1 MDKLSTVKKN
11 GVALVSVRAY
21 KGDAMTLL
29 AMSIDKSIKK
39 DFTGFTVRVTPP
51 GPNKKPFFLFNRFTF
66 DKDVLK
72 KNGLDPK
79 ALKTRLT
86 DSAPLQTFRWVH
98 TPKTDHDIND
108 MIFGIYH
115 YHITPRYLVNDILQP
130 IDASLTVSFPFDVS
144 PYRSGEIQVGFTR
157 GFIESQAYTR
167 HFGSNN
173 KTRANKT
180 DLIFNIKA
188 ISGPSASDK
197 KKNPELK
204 DYTFEFQHRWLGW
217 QARQRI
223 VELFKETIDN
233 PKMSLDI
240 FAFDL
245 DEPVICDS
253 VITLAKEGRSRIIL
267 DNSPDHVT
275 ATCLEQKFEKL
286 YKEKAKDKS
295 TIARGRFKS
304 ALAHSKIFIQKLNG
318 KPVKVLTGSTN
329 FSTNGV
335 YINANHVIL
344 FDNDKVATLYETVF
358 DKSFGQALMDKFD
371 NIPEALND
379 NEVNETK
386 LPKMTIRFSPHTKAV
401 ADKFFKLINTKILSA
416 KTDVL
421 FAIMK
426 DTSESPILDAVQQQV
441 RSDKIFTYGITD
453 VIGDKTEI
461 FLYKPESKRGIR
473 VAGKPGE
480 FVLPPPFDKESKIP
494 GISVHH
500 KFIVVDF
507 KGSEPVVYCGSS
519 NLAIKPEQKN
529 GDNLIEIRDKETV
542 TVFAIEA
549 IRLVD
554 HFHFRNAQFKAQ
566 QKKTNGKKQEIHLH
580 GSKEKNWV
588 EKYFDKNDLRELER
602 TLLIS

>member
-1 MDKLSTVKKN
+1 M
-11 GVALVSVRAY
+11 
-21 KGDAMTLL
+21 
-29 AMSIDKSIKK
+29 
-39 DFTGFTVRVTPP
+39 
-51 GPNKKPFFLFNRFTF
+51 
-66 DKDVLK
+66 
-72 KNGLDPK
+72 
-79 ALKTRLT
+79 
-86 DSAPLQTFRWVH
+86 
-98 TPKTDHDIND
+98 
-108 MIFGIYH
+108 
-115 YHITPRYLVNDILQP
+115 
-130 IDASLTVSFPFDVS
+130 
-144 PYRSGEIQVGFTR
+144 
-157 GFIESQAYTR
+157 
-167 HFGSNN
+167 
-173 KTRANKT
+173 
-180 DLIFNIKA
+180 
-188 ISGPSASDK
+188 
-197 KKNPELK
+197 
-204 DYTFEFQHRWLGW
+204 
-217 QARQRI
+217 
-223 VELFKETIDN
+223 
-233 PKMSLDI
+233 DI

-253 VITLAKEGRSRIIL
+253 IITLAEEGRSRIIL
-267 DNSPDHVT
+267 DNSPDHTT
-275 ATCLEQKFEKL
+275 AACLEQKFEKL

-295 TIARGRFKS
+295 TITRGRFKS
-304 ALAHSKIFIQKLNG
+304 ALAHSKIFIQKLDG

-335 YINANHVIL
+335 YVNANHVII
-344 FDNDKVATLYETVF
+344 FDNDKVATLYQTVF
-358 DKSFGQALMDKFD
+358 DKSFGQALMNKFD
-371 NIPEALND
+371 SIAEALND

-401 ADKFFKLINTKILSA
+401 ADKFFKLINSKILAA

-453 VIGDKTEI
+453 VIGEKTEI

-480 FVLPPPFDKESKIP
+480 FVLPPPFNKESKIP

-500 KFIVVDF
+500 KFVVVDF

-529 GDNLIEIRDKETV
+529 GDNLIEIRDKQTV

-580 GSKEKNWV
+580 GSKEKKWID
-588 EKYFDKNDLRELER
+588 KYFDKNDLRNLER

>member
-11 GVALVSVRAY
+11 GVTLVSVRAY
-21 KGDAMTLL
+21 RGDAMTLL

-39 DFTGFTVRVTPP
+39 DFTGFTVKVTPP
-51 GPNKKPFFLFNRFTF
+51 GSNKKSFFLFNRFTY

-79 ALKTRLT
+79 ARLT

-108 MIFGIYH
+108 MIFGIYR
-115 YHITPRYLVNDILQP
+115 YDITPRYMINDMLQP
-130 IDASLTVSFPFDVS
+130 IDPSLTVSFPFDVS

-173 KTRANKT
+173 KTRPNKT
-180 DLIFNIKA
+180 DLIFDIKMK
-188 ISGPSASDK
+188 SGPSDADK

-204 DYTFEFQHRWLGW
+204 DYTFEFQHTWLGW
-217 QARQRI
+217 QTRQRI

-233 PKMSLDI
+233 PKMSMDI

-253 VITLAKEGRSRIIL
+253 IITLAKEGRSRIIL
-267 DNSPDHVT
+267 DNSPTHVEPG
-275 ATCLEQKFEKL
+275 CLEEKFEKL
-286 YKEKAKDKS
+286 YKATAKDKT
-295 TIARGRFKS
+295 TITRGRFIK

-344 FDNDKVATLYETVF
+344 FNNEKVATLYETIF
-358 DKSFGQALMDKFD
+358 EKSFGQLLMDKFAS
-371 NIPEALND
+371 IPEALND
-379 NEVNETK
+379 NEVSETK
-386 LPKMTIRFSPHTKAV
+386 LPKMTIRFSPHTKTV
-401 ADKFFKLINTKILSA
+401 TDKFFKLINAKILGA

-421 FAIMK
+421 FAVMK

-507 KGSEPVVYCGSS
+507 KGPEPAVYCGSS
-519 NLAIKPEQKN
+519 NLAINPEQKN

-588 EKYFDKNDLRELER
+588 DKYFDKNDLRNLER